1 MSNKSDV
8 LSLHTLGELGG
19 HARIHFDDRDLFRLL
34 QNAHRQITRTRT
46 DFQHRVGGF
55 EGGLVDDALGH
66 ERVLEDMLAEFFR
79 VKDGIFCRGARVLLR
94 MCRARRSIRRLRLCG
109 GDLVGNRSRH
119 GGKQKEKLVEAL
131 HVKKR
136 GAALGIEPRT
146 SRIFEFRDSPKARII
161 LLDHT
166 AGKAKKSAGC
176 ASLNTCIIP
185 VRKRAATRSVALV
198 RRLTRHEP
206 AWVFWSAAQ
215 RYVARLTIGETFEL
229 RADRTCDTLTQ

>member
-1 MSNKSDV
+1 MRGSISTTVTFFAFSRMRTVRLPVPGPTSSTVSVGLRAALSTMPWATSGFLRICWPNFSV
-8 LSLHTLGELGG
+8 LKM
-19 HARIHFDDRDLFRLL
+19 
-34 QNAHRQITRTRT
+34 
-46 DFQHRVGGF
+46 GF
-55 EGGLVDDALGH
+55 FVVALV
-66 ERVLEDMLAEFFR
+66 
-79 VKDGIFCRGARVLLR
+79 FCCECAARGAAFAACVCAEVTLLET
-94 MCRARRSIRRLRLCG
+94 ARGMEGS
-109 GDLVGNRSRH
+109 
-119 GGKQKEKLVEAL
+119 KKKMVEAL
-131 HVKKR
+131 HVKR

-166 AGKAKKSAGC
+166 AGKAKKTAGC

-215 RYVARLTIGETFEL
+215 RYVAELTIGETFEL